1 MILSLLIKYLILKW
15 QYHFRAHIFILTMKN
30 GAKERRMDLH
40 LNTGILKIETWTDGE
55 HSPYRHFY
63 SSSETIMKRLCL
75 SECSTLKP
83 EESMAAWLLFMHWF
97 LNCLCVLTASHNR
110 PICQAFSLVF
120 VVLKLVLFKQVQK
133 KGWKLHCRNIGL
145 VYGQWLCM
153 KRCIQANEIK
163 CSFTFTSSTFDSL
176 SLTLWVFIFYFVHFL
191 FIFELFILKL
201 WN

>member
-1 MILSLLIKYLILKW
+1 MILFLLIKYLILKW

-55 HSPYRHFY
+55 YSPYRHFY
-63 SSSETIMKRLCL
+63 SSSENIMKRLCL

-133 KGWKLHCRNIGL
+133 KKGWKLLCRNIRL

-163 CSFTFTSSTFDSL
+163 CNFTFTSSTF
-176 SLTLWVFIFYFVHFL
+176 IFHWHYEFSYFTL
-191 FIFELFILKL
+191 FICCLY
-201 WN
+201 